1 MAEADD
7 DDDDALV
14 AISPRHY
21 TLEVSVTDGKFSD
34 KTLVS
39 VEVEKPDNSGLAFSK
54 VNKYLRINCQFVQ
67 LIQLIH

>member
-7 DDDDALV
+7 DDDALA

-39 VEVEKPDNSGLAFSK
+39 VEVAKPDNSGLAFSK
-54 VNKYLRINCQFVQ
+54 ERYMARVLEVSW
-67 LIQLIH
+67 

>member
-7 DDDDALV
+7 DDA

-34 KTLVS
+34 KTVVS

-54 VNKYLRINCQFVQ
+54 ERYVARVLEVREDSMI
-67 LIQLIH
+67 L